1 MELGRMLIQEESN
14 CENKLFFYIK
24 YSIIIYEQLFVAFE
38 KNFSEAQ
45 TSEQLKGGIY
55 NDNFFRNLG
64 Q

>member
-1 MELGRMLIQEESN
+1 MLIQEESN

-45 TSEQLKGGIY
+45 TSE
-55 NDNFFRNLG
+55 
-64 Q
+64 